1 MARIIPIPIGPI
13 FPGGSC
19 GGIIHVIQKGDTLY
33 QLGKRYHVSVGQ
45 LMFANPFVDV
55 YNLQI
60 GDELCIPA
68 TIQPRAVGAGERQ
81 QISDDRN
88 GMQQFGNWVD
98 QEEMSD
104 QEDMPNQ
111 RNWMNQGEMPDQED
125 WSNQEDMPNQRN
137 WSNQEDMPNQRNWM
151 NQGEMPDQED
161 WSNQEDMSNRQ
172 NWSDQKEV
180 PGQENW
186 IDQEEVFSHKSRD
199 EI

>member
-68 TIQPRAVGAGERQ
+68 TIQPRAVSAGEREQ
-81 QISDDRN
+81 SNGMNHWRTQSDWREMSGRNVSDDWSEMR
-88 GMQQFGNWVD
+88 QHGNWD
-98 QEEMSD
+98 D
-104 QEDMPNQ
+104 RDD
-111 RNWMNQGEMPDQED
+111 RPDRDD
-125 WSNQEDMPNQRN
+125 WDDR
-137 WSNQEDMPNQRNWM
+137 DDR
-151 NQGEMPDQED
+151 PDRDD
-161 WSNQEDMSNRQ
+161 WDDR
-172 NWSDQKEV
+172 D
-180 PGQENW
+180 
-186 IDQEEVFSHKSRD
+186 DRKSEAKRS
-199 EI
+199 

>member
-81 QISDDRN
+81 QFTNMDSERMPRDWEEMSDSNTANNWN
-88 GMQQFGNWVD
+88 GMQQPGNWD
-98 QEEMSD
+98 DREELPNQEEWNDRENM
-104 QEDMPNQ
+104 Q
-111 RNWMNQGEMPDQED
+111 NWANE
-125 WSNQEDMPNQRN
+125 
-137 WSNQEDMPNQRNWM
+137 
-151 NQGEMPDQED
+151 
-161 WSNQEDMSNRQ
+161 EDMSNRP
-172 NWSDQKEV
+172 NWANEEDMSDRPNWNDQKEM

-186 IDQEEVFSHKSRD
+186 IDQEEVFSRKSMD

>member
-33 QLGKRYHVSVGQ
+33 QLGKKYHVSVGQ

-68 TIQPRAVGAGERQ
+68 TIQPRAVGASERQ
-81 QISDDRN
+81 QSGNMDNRRMPRDWEEMPGRNVSDDWNSRDDWDDRPDRDDWDDRDDRSDRDDWDDRDGRSDRDDRQN
-88 GMQQFGNWVD
+88 RPNWMD
-98 QEEMSD
+98 QGE
-104 QEDMPNQ
+104 MPNR
-111 RNWMNQGEMPDQED
+111 RNWMNQGEMPDQE
-125 WSNQEDMPNQRN
+125 
-137 WSNQEDMPNQRNWM
+137 
-151 NQGEMPDQED
+151 
-161 WSNQEDMSNRQ
+161 
-172 NWSDQKEV
+172 
-180 PGQENW
+180 NW
-186 IDQEEVFSHKSRD
+186 IDQEEVFGHKSMD